1 MDERVKAF
9 LGPALTDGLAPPNVS
24 VIVGLYD
31 AGVQGKH
38 QLYVQG
44 QLVLVSACDERIMR
58 AIIRAL
64 GDLAAERPTGTVA
77 VQTAVIMTPDGR
89 AILVD
94 HRLRNDLWKLDR
106 RLRRGGLRVI
116 DTATVIIEVATGS
129 AMLSLP
135 ADVLDE
141 GTAIARMLGMNG
153 SDGLDNLQ
161 GGSIPISR
169 FVFMGVADGND
180 LAQSLAEAAPM
191 TSQPDHTLRVAD
203 VESLLE
209 VFRRIGSCSAVLDD
223 ADALMAA
230 LGIPEL

>member
-1 MDERVKAF
+1 LKTT

-31 AGVQGKH
+31 AGVQAKH

-44 QLVLVSACDERIMR
+44 QLVLVSASDERIRR

-77 VQTAVIMTPDGR
+77 VQAAVIITPDGR
-89 AILVD
+89 AMLVD
-94 HRLRNDLWKLDR
+94 HRLRNDLRKLDR
-106 RLRRGGLRVI
+106 RLWRGGLRVI
-116 DTATVIIEVATGS
+116 DTATVIIEVATGA
-129 AMLSLP
+129 AMLSHP
-135 ADVLDE
+135 ADVLGE
-141 GTAIARMLGMNG
+141 GTTIARMLGTND

-169 FVFMGVADGND
+169 LVFMGVADGND

-191 TSQPDHTLRVAD
+191 TSQPDHTLRVTD
-203 VESLLE
+203 IECLLE
-209 VFRRIGSCSAVLDD
+209 VFRRIESRSAVPDD

-230 LGIPEL
+230 LGSPEL